1 MGRGSLRPRD
11 GCCSEAALGR
21 FPPHEPDLTG
31 AKVFGECGE
40 RFVVGEKHPRGN
52 PALFTLEMAEVTGKV
67 RFRDQPTPA
76 HPSPAPDSQPACPRT
91 RLRTPHRLPGERH
104 VLSHVFLFLFA
115 HSSGLP
121 ADVNLL
127 PRGQR
132 PYAAPG
138 ASEHTGYL
146 TGGSPAKDAEPP
158 RPAILHPPP
167 ALSCP
172 EPSRAQG
179 RSHALARRAARA
191 PAAPGRSSVPDAVC
205 LSKPDSKP
213 PFV

>member
-21 FPPHEPDLTG
+21 FPPREPDLTG
-31 AKVFGECGE
+31 AKVFRECGE

-52 PALFTLEMAEVTGKV
+52 PALFMLEMAEVTGKV

-146 TGGSPAKDAEPP
+146 TGGSPAKDASLPGRRFFTHL
-158 RPAILHPPP
+158 RPW
-167 ALSCP
+167 SCP
-172 EPSRAQG
+172 EPSRA
-179 RSHALARRAARA
+179 
-191 PAAPGRSSVPDAVC
+191 
-205 LSKPDSKP
+205 
-213 PFV
+213 